1 MIQSIRPKKPREDFP
16 LFPHASGRW
25 CKKVLGRAV
34 YFGKVADDLKG
45 ERALNLWLEQRD
57 DLLAGRTPR
66 VAGDGLTVPISSTFF
81 SVSSRTRSRPARLP
95 SGTSTPWLQAP
106 RESSTASR
114 AKR

>member
-1 MIQSIRPKKPREDFP
+1 MGTSKTTPARSRRASVRHHQALIQGEAMIQSIRPKKPREDFP

-81 SVSSRTRSRPARLP
+81 S
-95 SGTSTPWLQAP
+95 
-106 RESSTASR
+106 
-114 AKR
+114 